1 MLHSGKLLSF
11 AFRALVLVILIP
23 LLWLTVAEKYNTALV
38 ALAKYLD
45 GDTPSLSVLGTRIL
59 IEYNP
64 AALPFSLDSLTLHS
78 GLVLLS
84 GLVLASVGV
93 DILPRIGWLIVF
105 MAGSYILHVA
115 GLALFT
121 RGIVWASSGGDVE
134 ASTRVV
140 LKLFAI
146 FWGLLPALAGGA
158 WAFGYWLPR
167 LNAPPPDETTHPSQD
182 DPLQATDSK

>member
-11 AFRALVLVILIP
+11 AFRALILVMLVP
-23 LLWLTVAEKYNTALV
+23 LLWLTVAERYNTALV
-38 ALAKYLD
+38 AVATHLV
-45 GDTPSLSVLGTRIL
+45 GDSTPLSVLGTRIL
-59 IEYNP
+59 IEYSP
-64 AALPFSLDSLTLHS
+64 AALPFSLDSFTLHS

-84 GLVLASVGV
+84 VLVLASVGV

-105 MAGSYILHVA
+105 IVGSYILHVA

-134 ASTRVV
+134 ASTRLV

-167 LNAPPPDETTHPSQD
+167 LNAPPANSSDHRSQD
-182 DPLQATDSK
+182 DPLQATDST